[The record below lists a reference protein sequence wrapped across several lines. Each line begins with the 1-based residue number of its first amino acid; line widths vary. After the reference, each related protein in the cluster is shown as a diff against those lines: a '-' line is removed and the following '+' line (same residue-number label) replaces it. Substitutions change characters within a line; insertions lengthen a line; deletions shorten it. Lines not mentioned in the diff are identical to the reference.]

1 MVGAPAERV
10 AVRLPTGHD
19 GHVPADDTTSAAIVA
34 PAAPPPPVGAL
45 SGEDL
50 ESDEEQEPEERTV
63 QQAVPAVVAAA
74 AIAAA
79 AAIKA
84 RGLLPVAPTKP
95 SNQPVTLLA
104 AAAPGVL
111 REPTKTGTD
120 DLDDDDAIE
129 DSITATAPRLN
140 AANLMDA
147 AQSGH
152 GVPISIPGRVEI
164 RTLDDDDDDAGD
176 KTEVR
181 ARPDHGGVEVPVTLR
196 AASALP
202 APRPAAGRPPEIESE
217 PEPDGGPDDD
227 GVTTQA
233 AAPRVGSV
241 PDIGPPV
248 RAPLPSTTSA
258 DEQPTRPGVVDEGDE
273 LLTRPGLGAESEPAT
288 RPGLEGSND
297 PATQPGLVEAPT
309 GKVERSVD
317 SAGYANDQDDNESVT
332 ARGGPGAEP
341 YGDDS
346 VTTQAPNIPP
356 ELLHA
361 AIQAAEAAGGLDDT
375 SAASTQKV
383 KKPARTGSSPADEE
397 GESITTQA
405 PGLVTN
411 MLRVI
416 ASGSSPELAKGTAAA
431 PIDDED
437 DGPENH
443 TAVMASAPLKRVI
456 AEVAS
461 NARLPAIRPTGGPLS
476 HGPMGAAAPRLEPSS
491 ASGLRVA
498 RTGSGSNERA
508 SLGQLISADAR
519 HSGALPAAAALG
531 EGGAQLDS
539 RGHGPADGGAQHV
552 QPSLYDVDLNK
563 GPSYGLLVAIV
574 AVVSLA
580 VPVILFVVLRRGSD
594 SDPVETVA
602 PSEPASE
609 IARPAL
615 ARGKAPRGKNGLTI
629 VPSATASA
637 PATPSASP
645 SASASASGKPG
656 SKGAPPGKR

>member
-1 MVGAPAERV
+1 MVGAAAERV

-19 GHVPADDTTSAAIVA
+19 GHVPADDTTSAVIAA
-34 PAAPPPPVGAL
+34 PAAPPPPVGEL

-63 QQAVPAVVAAA
+63 QQAVPAMVAAA
-74 AIAAA
+74 AIATA
-79 AAIKA
+79 AAIRA
-84 RGLLPVAPTKP
+84 RAAAPIAPTMP
-95 SNQPVTLLA
+95 SNQPVPGLA
-104 AAAPGVL
+104 APSVV
-111 REPTKTGTD
+111 REPAKPD
-120 DLDDDDAIE
+120 AEDIDDDDAIE

-140 AANLMDA
+140 AANLMAA

-181 ARPDHGGVEVPVTLR
+181 ARPDHVGVEVPVTLR

-217 PEPDGGPDDD
+217 PAPDGGPDDD

-248 RAPLPSTTSA
+248 RARLPSTTSA
-258 DEQPTRPGVVDEGDE
+258 DEPPTRPGVADEGDE

-288 RPGLEGSND
+288 RPGLEGPSE
-297 PATQPGLVEAPT
+297 PPTQPGLVEAPT

-317 SAGYANDQDDNESVT
+317 SSGYANDQDENESVT
-332 ARGGPGAEP
+332 ARGAPGAEP
-341 YGDDS
+341 YGEDS
-346 VTTQAPNIPP
+346 VTTQAPNVPP

-361 AIQAAEAAGGLDDT
+361 AIQAAEAAGALDDT

-397 GESITTQA
+397 PESITTQA

-416 ASGSSPELAKGTAAA
+416 ASGSSPALAKGTAAA
-431 PIDDED
+431 PLDDD
-437 DGPENH
+437 DGPENR

-456 AEVAS
+456 ADVES

-519 HSGALPAAAALG
+519 RSGALPASAALG

-539 RGHGPADGGAQHV
+539 RGHAPADVGAQHA
-552 QPSLYDVDLNK
+552 QPSVHDVDLSR

-580 VPVILFVVLRRGSD
+580 VPVILYVVLRHGSD

-602 PSEPASE
+602 PSEPVSE
-609 IARPAL
+609 IATPGL

-637 PATPSASP
+637 PATPSP
-645 SASASASGKPG
+645 SASASSKAGSRGVPSGK
-656 SKGAPPGKR
+656 R

>member
-1 MVGAPAERV
+1 MVGAAAERV
-10 AVRLPTGHD
+10 AVRVPTGHD
-19 GHVPADDTTSAAIVA
+19 GHVPADDTTSALIAA
-34 PAAPPPPVGAL
+34 PAAPPPPSGGL

-63 QQAVPAVVAAA
+63 QQTVPALVAAA

-79 AAIKA
+79 AATRA
-84 RGLLPVAPTKP
+84 RGAAPFAPTKP
-95 SNQPVTLLA
+95 SNKPVPGLA
-104 AAAPGVL
+104 APSVM
-111 REPTKTGTD
+111 REPAKTD
-120 DLDDDDAIE
+120 AEDLGDDDPIE

-140 AANLMDA
+140 AANLMAA

-164 RTLDDDDDDAGD
+164 RTLDDDDDDLGD

-181 ARPDHGGVEVPVTLR
+181 ARVEVPVALR

-202 APRPAAGRPPEIESE
+202 APRPAAGRPPEIEPE
-217 PEPDGGPDDD
+217 PDPDGGPDDD

-258 DEQPTRPGVVDEGDE
+258 DEPPTRPGIVDEGDE

-288 RPGLEGSND
+288 RPGLEGSSE

-309 GKVERSVD
+309 GKVERNGD
-317 SAGYANDQDDNESVT
+317 SAGYANDQDEDESVT
-332 ARGGPGAEP
+332 ARGAPGAEP
-341 YGDDS
+341 YVDDS
-346 VTTQAPNIPP
+346 ITTQAPNVPP
-356 ELLHA
+356 EILHA
-361 AIQAAEAAGGLDDT
+361 AIKAAEAAGALDDT
-375 SAASTQKV
+375 SASSTQKV

-397 GESITTQA
+397 AESITTQA

-431 PIDDED
+431 PIDDD
-437 DGPENH
+437 DGPENR
-443 TAVMASAPLKRVI
+443 TAVMANAPLKRVI
-456 AEVAS
+456 ADVES

-519 HSGALPAAAALG
+519 HSGALPASAALA

-539 RGHGPADGGAQHV
+539 RGHGPADMSMQNV
-552 QPSLYDVDLNK
+552 QPSLHDVDLNK

-574 AVVSLA
+574 AMVSLA
-580 VPVILFVVLRRGSD
+580 VPVILFVVLRHGSD
-594 SDPVETVA
+594 SDPVEIVA
-602 PSEPASE
+602 PSEPVSE
-609 IARPAL
+609 IARPGL
-615 ARGKAPRGKNGLTI
+615 ARGKAPRGKNGLTV
-629 VPSATASA
+629 VPSATAST

-645 SASASASGKPG
+645 SASASSKPG
-656 SKGAPPGKR
+656 SRGLPPGKR